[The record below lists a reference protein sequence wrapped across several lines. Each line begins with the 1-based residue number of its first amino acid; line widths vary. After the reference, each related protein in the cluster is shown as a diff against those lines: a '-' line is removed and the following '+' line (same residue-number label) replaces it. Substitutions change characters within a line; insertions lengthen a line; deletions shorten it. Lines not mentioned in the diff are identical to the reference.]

1 MTSAPGTCPLRYS
14 LARIHHSLACLPSQ
28 PNCYTKII
36 DHEGTKKIIIYSKRD
51 IAVREEL
58 AYDYKF
64 PIEPDKIPCFC
75 GSINCRGTMN

>member
-1 MTSAPGTCPLRYS
+1 MLSGSHSPLTD
-14 LARIHHSLACLPSQ
+14 LLPHSRLPLQ

-51 IAVREEL
+51 IAVGEEL